1 MLKQALRRPFRALW
15 SLDIP
20 HNIVRKSSFRVPILP
35 ILQSDKAYI
44 RVRNGPFQPP
54 I

>member
-1 MLKQALRRPFRALW
+1 MLKRALRRPFRALW

-20 HNIVRKSSFRVPILP
+20 HNIVQNNEDSVLILP